1 MPGKLFRASL
11 TSAVIC
17 FFLSPLIADE
27 SIESLMGSYA
37 KRADLSERTKR
48 ESDGYLIVFTRQEL
62 DRMQIRSLREII
74 EKIPFIRYNESR
86 LGFSASFYAPYQPD
100 PPAGMRV
107 YINDRI
113 LYTPFFGNAL
123 KLFGQLDMGY
133 IDHVEVYYGLPSQTL
148 GIDGAVIVIKMY
160 TKDPERENTSLAG
173 LVAGS
178 YGSSEL
184 YGYTT
189 SKDEEGS
196 ELFYLDYKNMH
207 RKESRYKSSTLS
219 KDRESTNFYSQIERG
234 RHRFEVQAIGG
245 RLDTFLGYSPHL
257 DPLDPHLSFRYLFG
271 GWGYKNR
278 ETGVESFLHLT
289 RNSSSHYDAS
299 KTMLGIYPSAQGAIL
314 FSSSRLKIVQHHAEA
329 QLKKSFASDGAES
342 SLGVQ
347 AKTGRFSFEEAYL
360 DGKPYDMPSRF
371 NRQTALSLFAQGSY
385 LIDESRIVVGSIKGD
400 RYLMDDDMRDYSLLS
415 GRLGYIYNGGRW
427 LSKSFIFYG
436 SFAPEAKSLFENR
449 YLYRQS
455 GDPDAERSLIVS
467 TKITYRERKRETS
480 LLAARYIKK
489 DALHFDGRGYDNFE
503 DDIVIDCI
511 LFEHIYSLPGAGRFK
526 LDVWT
531 NLQQPHN
538 SLPNRNTYGAIAD
551 YSRSLGRFDLHTALV
566 YTYGPGL
573 KPGWDLEGALTYR
586 PSRRVS
592 LFVKGSNILG
602 RALKSDYYGIDPVT
616 GEVTRANGLD
626 VIERRVW
633 AGVEYQF

>member
-1 MPGKLFRASL
+1 MSEKLFKASFA
-11 TSAVIC
+11 TMVI
-17 FFLSPLIADE
+17 FLFLSRLFADE
-27 SIESLMGSYA
+27 SIENLIDSYA

-48 ESDGYLIVFTRQEL
+48 ESDGYLIVFTRQDL

-86 LGFSASFYAPYQPD
+86 LGLSASFYAPYQPD

-113 LYTPFFGNAL
+113 LYTPLFGNAL

-133 IDHVEVYYGLPSQTL
+133 IDHVEVYYGIPSQTL

-160 TKDPERENTSLAG
+160 TKDPERENTSLTGA
-173 LVAGS
+173 VAGS

-184 YGYTT
+184 YGYTA

-196 ELFYLDYKNMH
+196 ELIYIDYRNMH
-207 RKESRYKSSTLS
+207 RKEISYKSGGLS
-219 KDRESTNFYSQIERG
+219 RDRESTNFYSQIERG
-234 RHRFEVQAIGG
+234 RHRFEIQAIGG
-245 RLDTFLGYSPHL
+245 RLDTFFGQSPHL
-257 DPLDPHLSFRYLFG
+257 DPLDPHISFCYLFG
-271 GWGYKNR
+271 GWRYEDPENGI
-278 ETGVESFLHLT
+278 ESFLHLT
-289 RNSSSHYDAS
+289 RNSSTHYDAS
-299 KTMLGIYPSAQGAIL
+299 KTLLGIYPSAQGAIP
-314 FSSSRLKIVQHHAEA
+314 FSSSRLKIVQYHAETEF
-329 QLKKSFASDGAES
+329 KKSFIFDGAES
-342 SLGVQ
+342 SFGVQ
-347 AKTGRFSFEEAYL
+347 AKTGRFRFKEAYL
-360 DGKPYDMPSRF
+360 DEKPYSMPSRF

-385 LIDESRIVVGSIKGD
+385 LIDDGRIVVGSIKGD

-415 GRLGYIYNGGRW
+415 GRLGYIYNSDRW
-427 LSKSFIFYG
+427 VSKSFVFYG

-449 YLYRQS
+449 YLYKES
-455 GDPDAERSLIVS
+455 APGAERSLILS
-467 TKITYRERKRETS
+467 TKVTYRERKHETS

-489 DALHFDGRGYDNFE
+489 DALHFSGRGYYNFE
-503 DDIVIDCI
+503 DDIVIDC
-511 LFEHIYSLPGAGRFK
+511 LLYEYIYSLPGAGHFK
-526 LDVWT
+526 ADIWT

-551 YSRSLGRFDLHTALV
+551 YSRSMGRFDLNTALV

-573 KPGWDLEGALTYR
+573 KPGWDLEGTVTYR

-602 RALKSDYYGIDPVT
+602 KALKSNYYGIDPIT
-616 GEVTRANGLD
+616 EEVTRANGID
-626 VIERRVW
+626 VIDRRVW
-633 AGVEYQF
+633 VGVEYQF